1 MSRSPR
7 PSISACQRASSSNS
21 VTTTPRIFRTR
32 VVGTPHRSLEKAA
45 GKPATTIIPDWITDS
60 VPFTRNHRV
69 IANFLYQTS
78 GHTGNKYLD
87 QLYGGW
93 ELAGRMLFQTGPY
106 LTVTAPGTD
115 PSGTNFDNSYNG
127 GDPRADIVSGVP
139 IYPQNQNGSP
149 RDRLWVNKAAF
160 ALPPDQHRP
169 VRQFTGRL
177 GGRARHASSF
187 ALASIGP
194 SVIKSA
200 SL

>member
-1 MSRSPR
+1 M
-7 PSISACQRASSSNS
+7 
-21 VTTTPRIFRTR
+21 
-32 VVGTPHRSLEKAA
+32 
-45 GKPATTIIPDWITDS
+45 
-60 VPFTRNHRV
+60 

-115 PSGTNFDNSYNG
+115 PSGTDFDNSYNG

-149 RDRLWVNKAAF
+149 RVVGQPRPHSRCPRTIL
-160 ALPPDQHRP
+160 P
-169 VRQFTGRL
+169 VRQ
-177 GGRARHASSF
+177 
-187 ALASIGP
+187 
-194 SVIKSA
+194 
-200 SL
+200 